1 MLWRVLSNPVN
12 RNFNFAESEKWNKI
26 VFILTPK
33 LSLIIKKMLSV
44 LKKAEKLFK
53 EICEKKEGIN
63 CHSCPL
69 NIEKHSDLG
78 EFQIC
83 LFFGLNNAIKTLK
96 KEIKTAEIEVKNE

>member
-1 MLWRVLSNPVN
+1 MKMEQNSVYPD
-12 RNFNFAESEKWNKI
+12 SE
-26 VFILTPK
+26 
-33 LSLIIKKMLSV
+33 IIADYKKMLSV

-83 LFFGLNNAIKTLK
+83 LFFGLNDAIKTLK